1 MRVPPADIHGEV
13 MDLRVNPP
21 AMERDPLGEVATGS
35 TVPAGAT
42 IDVDDL
48 AIPEEGVYAP
58 PRPRRILSSEIVEFR
73 TVTLARRR
81 PRITGDDSVLAA
93 IDDE

>member
-1 MRVPPADIHGEV
+1 MS
-13 MDLRVNPP
+13 N
-21 AMERDPLGEVATGS
+21 
-35 TVPAGAT
+35 
-42 IDVDDL
+42 DL